1 MNRQQGLSLVELMIA
16 SLLGLILSSAILST
30 LYAAIAANK
39 LKIAAESIHEN
50 STLAMY
56 FLAADIRAIDFSGCL
71 SAGISRANIVSTGR
85 VADHLQRFGVIFAEP
100 RDYKNSDAISFVS
113 ALDAGFELSQSMS
126 SVHSSVDLLADS
138 TVANS
143 REVLITNCQVADLFA
158 ISNQWSSQLY
168 HEMPDNSSANL
179 SAAYARG
186 SMLYP
191 LSVVSYKIA
200 RGASGRAGLYR
211 KVNSRYFQEL
221 IPNVE
226 QLRMFYASKQGLD
239 NAIVYRSSSQINDY
253 TGVTS
258 IHLQLLLSSPTE
270 VLMHKSYYQNLQGQL
285 VKASDRRLYKSFEI
299 TVALRNRQLTSE

>member
-1 MNRQQGLSLVELMIA
+1 
-16 SLLGLILSSAILST
+16 LST

-50 STLAMY
+50 SSLAMY
-56 FLAADIRAIDFSGCL
+56 FLAMDLRAIDFSGCL
-71 SAGISRANIVSTGR
+71 EAGISSANIVSTGSI
-85 VADHLQRFGVIFAEP
+85 ADHLQRYGVIFAEHKQ
-100 RDYKNSDAISFVS
+100 YKNSDAFSFVS
-113 ALDAGFELSQSMS
+113 VLDAGSELNQSMS

-138 TVANS
+138 AVANT

-158 ISNQWSSQLY
+158 VSGQWNSQLY
-168 HEMPDNSSANL
+168 HDVPDNSSANL

-191 LSVVSYKIA
+191 LSVVSYKIS

-211 KVNSRYFQEL
+211 KVNSHYFQEL

-226 QLRMFYASKQGLD
+226 QLRIFYASKQGLD
-239 NAIVYRSSSQINDY
+239 NKIIYRSSSQINDY
-253 TGVTS
+253 AGVTS
-258 IHLQLLLSSPTE
+258 IHLQLLLSSPTQ

-285 VKASDRRLYKSFEI
+285 VKAADRRLYKSFEI
-299 TVALRNRQLTSE
+299 TVALRNRQLSRE